1 MRAGVHHATFPLL
14 WRGARVGIASRALGP
29 TTSGGPVWSTGTR
42 HGYGF
47 DSGSG
52 KCYHAEHGT
61 GSRFE
66 KAQSHDLSGSAPAA
80 KGDTIRL
87 TLDFAQAT
95 LAVEKNGRWL
105 GVMCCGAGFRQWLP
119 QNAACCWA
127 VELWNSAVQIESSLG
142 R

>member
-1 MRAGVHHATFPLL
+1 
-14 WRGARVGIASRALGP
+14 
-29 TTSGGPVWSTGTR
+29 VWSTGTR

-61 GSRFE
+61 GNRFE
-66 KAQSHDLSGSAPAA
+66 KAQSHDWSGSVPAA
-80 KGDTIRL
+80 KGDTIPL

-105 GVMCCGAGFRQWLP
+105 GVMCCGASFRQWLQ
-119 QNAACCWA
+119 QNACCWA